1 MKITRTSVFGV
12 TRTLDLNV
20 TSQQIKAWEEGAL
33 AQIVF
38 NNLDASEREFIISGN
53 TDEDWDKMF
62 EENADTD
69 I

>member
-12 TRTLDLNV
+12 TRTIDLPV
-20 TSQQIKAWEEGAL
+20 TLEQIKAWENGAS

-38 NNLDASEREFIISGN
+38 SNLDAEAREFIISGN
-53 TDEDWDKMF
+53 TDVDWNRMF

>member
-12 TRTLDLNV
+12 TRTIDLPV
-20 TSQQIKAWEEGAL
+20 TPEQIKAWENGAL

-38 NNLDASEREFIISGN
+38 SNLDAEAREFIISGN
-53 TDEDWDKMF
+53 TDVDWNRMF